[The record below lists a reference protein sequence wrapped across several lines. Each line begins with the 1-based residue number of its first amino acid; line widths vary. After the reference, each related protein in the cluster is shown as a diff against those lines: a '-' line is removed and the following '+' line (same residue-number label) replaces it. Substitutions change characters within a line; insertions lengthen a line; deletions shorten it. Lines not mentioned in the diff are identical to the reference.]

1 MNKLR
6 PSEKLDHQHSETV
19 IQAAQWL
26 ADEAHPPQP
35 VIPGLRQRFGLSPLE
50 ACEACALA
58 SRFRTNRKAFA

>member
-1 MNKLR
+1 MSNTR

-26 ADEAHPPQP
+26 ADERQSPQP
-35 VIPGLRQRFGLSPLE
+35 VIPILRQRFGLTALE

-58 SRFRTNRKAFA
+58 TAFRTNRKAFA